1 MKSYIPRPDLCTI
14 SYMADTALS
23 RLQNIGPIFRSTQ
36 ATSAG
41 VSWRDLYRLRD
52 SGAIVELSRG
62 LFQLADTIGFGHS
75 DFVAVCARA
84 PHGMVC
90 LDSALSY
97 WDFTDDIPSVV
108 HLAVPSGSTRPSID
122 YPPTRVHVFD
132 AEKFSVGREKVDE
145 DEAVFWITDRER
157 TVVDAFRMRH
167 TLGEQVAITAL
178 RRYLAQQPRRGRLAE
193 IARRFRAFAPLS
205 AALRVLDA

>member
-1 MKSYIPRPDLCTI
+1 MI

-23 RLQNIGPIFRSTQ
+23 RLRGVGPIFRSTE
-36 ATSAG
+36 ATRAG

-62 LFQLADTIGFGHS
+62 LFQFADTIGIGRP

-90 LDSALSY
+90 LDSALSH
-97 WDFTDDIPSVV
+97 WDFTDDIPSFV
-108 HLAVPSGSTRPSID
+108 HLAVPYGSTRPAID
-122 YPPTRVHVFD
+122 YPPTRVHIFD
-132 AEKFSVGREKVDE
+132 AEKFSVGRLKVEE
-145 DEAVFWITDRER
+145 DDARFWVTDRER

-167 TLGEQVAITAL
+167 RLGEQVAVTAL
-178 RRYLAQQPRRGRLAE
+178 RRYLGQEPKRSRLAE
-193 IARRFRAFAPLS
+193 IARQFRAFAPLS

>member
-1 MKSYIPRPDLCTI
+1 MD
-14 SYMADTALS
+14 AALS
-23 RLQNIGPIFRSTQ
+23 RLRNVGPIFRSRE

-62 LFQLADTIGFGHS
+62 LFQLADTVGIGHP

-97 WDFTDDIPSVV
+97 WDFIDDIPSVI
-108 HLAVPSGSTRPSID
+108 HLAVPYGSTRPTID

-132 AEKFSVGREKVDE
+132 AEKFSLGRCEVSE
-145 DEAVFWITDRER
+145 DDVVFWITDRER

-167 TLGEQVAITAL
+167 RLGEQVAITAL
-178 RRYLAQQPRRGRLAE
+178 RRYLARQPKRARLAE
-193 IARRFRAFAPLS
+193 LAREFRAFAPLS
-205 AALRVLDA
+205 TALRVLDA

>member
-1 MKSYIPRPDLCTI
+1 MH
-14 SYMADTALS
+14 DTALS
-23 RLQNIGPIFRSTQ
+23 RLQELGPIFRSKE
-36 ATSAG
+36 AASAG

-52 SGAIVELSRG
+52 AGSVVELSRG
-62 LFQLADTIGFGHS
+62 LFQLADTIGIGHP

-97 WDFTDDIPSVV
+97 WDFIDDIPKEV
-108 HLAVPSGSTRPSID
+108 HLAVPVGTTRPAID

-132 AEKFSVGREKVDE
+132 ARTFNVGRRKISE
-145 DEAVFWITDRER
+145 DDAEFWITDPER
-157 TVVDAFRMRH
+157 SVADAFRMRH
-167 TLGEQVAITAL
+167 LLGETVALAAL
-178 RRYLAQQPRRGRLAE
+178 RRYLSGRPQRPRLIELARE
-193 IARRFRAFAPLS
+193 FRTFGAVS